1 MGARLVLSALVW
13 SLSQIDFIPAIEDRA
28 NELLAVIQPNIDV
41 DVEVTEQPCARRGT
55 IVSSAYY
62 RRIIAVI
69 CAWDCTG
76 AGRAISD
83 DDLDRRETMEDFL
96 QGLGA
101 VAFTLLA
108 LAGLVVGA
116 LAGALTG
123 RSKVLYAVIGA
134 VAAIATPF
142 LLAAIGVTVVAAG
155 GVLLVIVVGA
165 IGAALVVAL
174 VRAITHKR

>member
-1 MGARLVLSALVW
+1 
-13 SLSQIDFIPAIEDRA
+13 
-28 NELLAVIQPNIDV
+28 
-41 DVEVTEQPCARRGT
+41 
-55 IVSSAYY
+55 
-62 RRIIAVI
+62 
-69 CAWDCTG
+69 
-76 AGRAISD
+76 
-83 DDLDRRETMEDFL
+83 MEDFL